1 MTVLDLTHPIEA
13 AMPVFP
19 GTLPPSLVAANTIET
34 DGFAETLLS
43 FYSHTG
49 THMDAPAHI
58 FPGGATLDSFPADQ
72 FLGRALVLDCTGIE
86 GTIGM
91 DILHRAGP
99 DLDRADFLLFRTGW
113 DKKWGSP
120 AYFEGFPCIDQA
132 VAAYVVASA
141 KKGIGLDAISADPVS
156 DASLAIHRL
165 LLASGKAVIVENL
178 ANLDKTGSGLFTFCA
193 LPLKFAQADGAPVR
207 AIAILD

>member
-1 MTVLDLTHPIEA
+1 MTILDLTHPIEA
-13 AMPVFP
+13 AMPVYP
-19 GTLPPSLVAANTIET
+19 GTLPPTLAPSNTIQA

-72 FLGRALVLDCTGIE
+72 FLGRALVLDCVGIE

-91 DILHRAGP
+91 DVLHRAGP
-99 DLDRADFLLFRTGW
+99 DLERADFLLFHTGW
-113 DKKWGSP
+113 DRKWGSP

-132 VAAYVVASA
+132 VAAYVVSTA

-156 DASLAIHRL
+156 GASLSIHRL
-165 LLASGKAVIVENL
+165 LLATGKTVIVENL
-178 ANLDKTGSGLFTFCA
+178 TNLEKIGPGLFTFCA
-193 LPLKFAQADGAPVR
+193 LPLKFAHADGAPVR
-207 AIAILD
+207 AIAILG